1 MPVSTLDFLGSA
13 EECADSNTEIGY
25 RNAMSR
31 AYYAAYHEALYL
43 AEVHF
48 PDPNRNLR
56 MGEHE
61 RLSLRYKA
69 WDKLPQNK
77 SIAIILENMKSQR
90 TLADY
95 AVSKTVSANQAATQ
109 IELAKRFI
117 TKLRDSVSLFSTS
130 QDIQATP
137 ANDSH

>member
-1 MPVSTLDFLGSA
+1 
-13 EECADSNTEIGY
+13 
-25 RNAMSR
+25 
-31 AYYAAYHEALYL
+31 
-43 AEVHF
+43 
-48 PDPNRNLR
+48 